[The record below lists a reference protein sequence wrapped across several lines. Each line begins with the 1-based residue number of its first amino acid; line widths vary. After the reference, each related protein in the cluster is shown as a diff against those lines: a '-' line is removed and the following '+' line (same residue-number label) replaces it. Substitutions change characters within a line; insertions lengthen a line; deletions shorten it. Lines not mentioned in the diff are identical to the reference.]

1 MNRKQAK
8 IEVDGKDENLAQHG
22 FEAHVEEDPYGAGLV
37 SRQLRIQKGPVMARL
52 VGILTNLARGR
63 ELRLIDPPSRVVR
76 ANDVHEL
83 SCTAEKRRPGEVVQD
98 VGYLAFA
105 VFDQSGVLAWGDTLE
120 VDGRYFGTV
129 LGFNQV
135 HSPNHLNIVV
145 GVESLTTGLR
155 AGWQLGAPLVFRRP
169 DLDKQ
174 PR

>member
-1 MNRKQAK
+1 MNRKQIK
-8 IEVDGKDENLAQHG
+8 MGPSGDDENLAQQG
-22 FEAHVEEDPYGAGLV
+22 FDAHVEEDPYGAGLV
-37 SRQLRIQKGPVMARL
+37 SRQLRIWKGPVKGRSIA
-52 VGILTNLARGR
+52 ILTNLARGR

-83 SCTAEKRRPGEVVQD
+83 SCTSENRRPGEVVQD

-105 VFDQSGVLAWGDTLE
+105 VFDQSGVLASGDTLE
-120 VDGRYFGTV
+120 VDGSYFGTV

-155 AGWQLGAPLVFRRP
+155 AGWQLQDPLVFRRP
-169 DLDKQ
+169 AIDQQ